1 MTSSSNLNCP
11 IDFQYQHTLS
21 TNDARN
27 CNVLPQPNPDFVG
40 ANAQLSTGVIVYLV
54 IVILIYFINIGAV
67 VSYCRRRNIDAC
79 GYVALAV
86 FFGIWVWCC
95 LIPAGRRAQLVDISS
110 APQQMQPYGQ
120 QPYGQQ
126 PYGQQPYG
134 QQPYGQQPYGQQ
146 PYGQQPYGQQPYGQ
160 PGYHQGEPTY
170 APQQPGNPYQQPQG
184 AYAANPGQPPQNPYA
199 QAPNPY
205 AQPPNPYASGDI
217 VKLQ

>member
-54 IVILIYFINIGAV
+54 IVILIYFINVGAV

-134 QQPYGQQPYGQQ
+134 QQPYGK
-146 PYGQQPYGQQPYGQ
+146 QPYGQ